1 MIYELKRSMCF
12 PVWTCR
18 LLQENAHPSWGL
30 ALLAVR
36 TAPVLVSLTSVNF
49 SPFIS
54 SWHCTQQ
61 TRLALPQSSHPIQE
75 RKQAS
80 RVLFGSERVW
90 GSWQGY
96 SYHVAEHRDWLKYP
110 PHLHP
115 QPPPPEYT
123 KPEVFR
129 GDASRNE
136 NKVKWE
142 SQERKKAN
150 ERLHRAWWGW
160 RQERSYWSLL
170 TSAKGCSL
178 RVGMGYYRNRVVERK
193 WNRTRK
199 AYGGGWLSGR
209 CTGVYLRRPDQGR
222 GSGTL
227 GWALWVGLR
236 AGRAPWVGVPTGSS
250 W

>member
-142 SQERKKAN
+142 SQERKKSKWETA
-150 ERLHRAWWGW
+150 
-160 RQERSYWSLL
+160 QSL
-170 TSAKGCSL
+170 
-178 RVGMGYYRNRVVERK
+178 
-193 WNRTRK
+193 
-199 AYGGGWLSGR
+199 
-209 CTGVYLRRPDQGR
+209 
-222 GSGTL
+222 
-227 GWALWVGLR
+227 VGLE
-236 AGRAPWVGVPTGSS
+236 AGTQLLEFTDKRKRMLPAGGDGVLQEPGGRTKMEQN
-250 W
+250 